1 MGAVG
6 TAVLDFG
13 AEPGGTEA
21 TVAVTGQAGIL
32 SGSSVEAW
40 IQGASTANNTEAD
53 HLVAAALLKVAPGIP
68 TAGVG
73 FTIYG
78 DTLAGLAAG
87 QFTVQWVWN

>member
-13 AEPGGTEA
+13 AEPGATEA
-21 TVAVTGQAGIL
+21 TVAVAGQAGIL
-32 SGSSVEAW
+32 ATSSVEAW
-40 IQGASTANNTEAD
+40 IQGATSANNTVAD
-53 HLVAAALLKVAPGIP
+53 HLVAAALLKVTPGIP

-73 FTIYG
+73 FTLYG

-87 QFTVQWVWN
+87 QFTVQWVWD